1 MYNYHLLYFTSEYA
15 DLCDSVGCEAD
26 WWSEAC
32 SFDHRRIGNIL
43 SWRTGHEIF
52 STVIFSLPLIQEG
65 SCQFLAKECT
75 ILNNRLKDQACQV
88 NVWLGKLTSLDMT
101 PSVWLGR
108 KISTQT
114 NKQTNKHMN
123 IPLFLELC
131 IIFDY
136 FFLYFINLVIT
147 NLSADAQ

>member
-1 MYNYHLLYFTSEYA
+1 MYFTCIIIILLYFTSEYA

-32 SFDHRRIGNIL
+32 SFDHCRIGNIL

-114 NKQTNKHMN
+114 IIWIYHF
-123 IPLFLELC
+123 FLELC

-136 FFLYFINLVIT
+136 FFYILINLVII